1 MRCVSVLVREY
12 PADLPALEHAACVA
26 KATNARLLVI
36 IVPLLSLW
44 RTGYL
49 FTTQGPTLGLMPTPS
64 ETLLD
69 EAIDSLVA
77 ETLRQVSQ
85 DLPVTLRAIPRAH
98 PSAVAN
104 IVAGAGS
111 QLFFHPRATAH
122 RLELASRACSPLPQG
137 AAYARVSRALVT
149 VGAVDRERLIRCCGR
164 DVSDAKL

>member
-111 QLFFHPRATAH
+111 QL
-122 RLELASRACSPLPQG
+122 
-137 AAYARVSRALVT
+137 
-149 VGAVDRERLIRCCGR
+149 LIRGQPHTGSRWRRVLARHYRKAQHTPGCLGR
-164 DVSDAKL
+164 WLPSEQLTASA